1 MHAFALALLL
11 GMQHGLDPDHLA
23 AIDGLTRFNARVNPG
38 RARWCGLWFSLGHGA
53 LVTVATV
60 LVATLAAGWQ
70 LPEWIDTASGWVT
83 VGLLVTIG
91 MINLWSLRSG
101 TADTQGPSGV
111 RSRYLRGLLAT
122 QHPLA
127 IFGIGALFAL
137 SFETLT
143 QASVFALGAGATGGA
158 GGVGGGGTW
167 IAFAMGAVFTTGM
180 MLTDAVNGLWL
191 YRLARNTQRHSVL
204 AMRRLALAIATL
216 SFVMAAW
223 AGSRMLSPEVDA
235 WFDGSEL
242 LLGLAVLAGVACCYL
257 LAVRGS
263 ARSAAAPLD

>member
-1 MHAFALALLL
+1 MELMHAIALALLL

-23 AIDGLTRFNARVNPG
+23 AIDGLTRFNARVNPA

-53 LVTVATV
+53 LVTVATL

-70 LPEWIDTASGWVT
+70 LPQWVDTASGWLT
-83 VGLLVTIG
+83 VALLVAIG
-91 MINLWSLRSG
+91 LINLWSLRSG
-101 TADTQGPSGV
+101 AADGQGPSGV

-143 QASVFALGAGATGGA
+143 QASVFALGAGTA
-158 GGVGGGGTW
+158 GGPW
-167 IAFAMGAVFTTGM
+167 IPLVLGAVFTIGM

-191 YRLARNTQRHSVL
+191 YRLARNTQQHSVL
-204 AMRRLALAIATL
+204 AMRRLALAIAML

-223 AGSRMLSPEVDA
+223 AGSRMLWSDVDA

-242 LLGLAVLAGVACCYL
+242 LLGLAVLAGVAACYR
-257 LAVRGS
+257 LAVRGT
-263 ARSAAAPLD
+263 ARTAVAPID